1 MSKKTLLSKE
11 EILHLAK
18 LAKLQL
24 TEDEITKYQSQL
36 GETIDYIK
44 NLDELDTKDVEPTNS
59 VVDLKNVMFE
69 DGAKNE
75 KGLNVKE
82 AISNAKKVKDGM
94 FQVDR
99 IME

>member
-1 MSKKTLLSKE
+1 MKKTFLTKE

-18 LAKLQL
+18 LVKLQL
-24 TEDEITKYQSQL
+24 TDEEIEKYQNQL
-36 GETIDYIK
+36 SETVDYVK
-44 NLDELDTKDVEPTNS
+44 NLDELDTKDIKPTNS
-59 VVDLKNVMFE
+59 VVDLKNVMFV

-82 AISNAKKVKDGM
+82 AVSNAKKIKDGM
-94 FQVDR
+94 FQVGR

>member
-1 MSKKTLLSKE
+1 MSKKTLLTKE

-24 TEDEITKYQSQL
+24 TDEEIVKYQNQL
-36 GETIDYIK
+36 AETIDYIK
-44 NLDELDTKDVEPTNS
+44 NLDELDTKDVKPTNS
-59 VVDLKNVMFE
+59 MVDLKNVMFT

-94 FQVDR
+94 FQVGR

>member
-24 TEDEITKYQSQL
+24 TDEEIVKYQNQL
-36 GETIDYIK
+36 AETIDYIK
-44 NLDELDTKDVEPTNS
+44 NLDELDTKDVKSTNS

>member
-24 TEDEITKYQSQL
+24 TDEEIVKYQSQL
-36 GETIDYIK
+36 GETIEYIK
-44 NLDELDTKDVEPTNS
+44 NLDELDITDIPATNS
-59 VVDLKNVMFE
+59 VGNLENVTYE
-69 DGAKNE
+69 DGAQS
-75 KGLNVKE
+75 LNSLTEKE
-82 AISNAKKVKDGM
+82 ALQNAKKVKNGE
-94 FQVDR
+94 FAVTR